1 MYAFFVRRKY
11 FDGAWN
17 LLGGICLPKL
27 SNLEVEVIKEFFQ
40 ENAVPGKRVEATPS
54 KKGGVSI

>member
-1 MYAFFVRRKY
+1 MVP
-11 FDGAWN
+11 WN

-54 KKGGVSI
+54 TKRGVSI